1 MIRRGFPLA
10 QCASVEHGR
19 SRQRDSV
26 VVAFVV
32 AVGGFGFEGAATN
45 EGVCPSR
52 EVNDAAVGFSGA
64 ERTLMG

>member
-1 MIRRGFPLA
+1 M
-10 QCASVEHGR
+10 
-19 SRQRDSV
+19 